1 MSPENLPAAEPQP
14 LEGTLAFEEGDF
26 QALSERLAGDPEGSA
41 RRLVTRRKLLA
52 LGKRAAAGAE
62 RAGLP
67 LLSRTSLHHPHPFN
81 GMRVRRL
88 WTYLARAAA
97 EKKRLRGVLGAEL
110 GKDLD
115 AAYRN
120 AYLCIAIEAEGLEV
134 SLRIHPDGWYD
145 GQNLKNRVTQEGVK
159 PLLALLNAL
168 SGFRLRLDD
177 WKGEWVCGQL
187 SPERLEEFFKFYVP
201 GEHRLVVEER
211 LPAPPGKR
219 AAALAPDV
227 PGRLVAECLR
237 LLPLYRYAAWSQ
249 ESDFL
254 FNGRG

>member
-1 MSPENLPAAEPQP
+1 MSTKPVPAAEPPP
-14 LEGTLAFEEGDF
+14 LEGSLAFEEGDF
-26 QALSERLAGDPEGSA
+26 HALSERLAGDPEGSA

-52 LGKRAAAGAE
+52 LGKRASEATE
-62 RAGLP
+62 RAGVA

-88 WTYLARAAA
+88 WAYLARAAA

-120 AYLCIAIEAEGLEV
+120 AYLCLAIEADGLEV
-134 SLRIHPDGWYD
+134 SLRIHPDAWYD
-145 GQNLKNRVTQEGVK
+145 GQNLKNRVAKEGVK

-168 SGFRLRLDD
+168 AGFRLRIDD
-177 WKGEWVCGQL
+177 WKGEWICGKL
-187 SPERLEEFFKFYVP
+187 TPERLEEFFGYYVP
-201 GEHRLVVEER
+201 GEHRLVVDER
-211 LPAPPGKR
+211 LPAPAGNR

-227 PGRLVAECLR
+227 PERLVAECLR
-237 LLPLYRYAAWSQ
+237 LVPVYRYAAWSQ

-254 FNGRG
+254 FAGR